1 MTTWKGVVT
10 IMFDLIGTIK
20 KKTGLGELLGEGMT
34 VPKSVQDVIKI
45 DAVYPDGIFMTG
57 KDRYSKTYK
66 FTDINYAVSS
76 KEDKEADFLRYS
88 EILNSLENGV
98 SSQITIINRKLKNN
112 ELKQMAL
119 IENANDGKDKYRKEI
134 NDMLTMIANG
144 ANAIVQDKYV
154 TLTVQKKSAQEAQSH
169 FNRVGADLI
178 AHFSRLGSKCTELDL
193 TERLRIIHDFCR
205 PKEAADYH
213 FDLRDTMQ
221 KGQSFKDYISPDGFE
236 FKSDYFKVG
245 DRFGRVLFIRDY
257 PSYIKDSVVWELTDT
272 NRNMIFNFD
281 IIPVSTQ
288 EAQKFGEK
296 QALGIETNIANYQR
310 KQNANNNYTSV
321 IPYDLEQ
328 QRKEVREFLDDL
340 TTRDQKMF
348 KVVITLMHT
357 ADTLEQLNSDTEAIQ
372 ATGRKHMCQIGV
384 LKYQQLDG
392 FNATLPIGI
401 NKIEARRTLTTESLA
416 VFMPFKVQ
424 EIQHDGGVFQGVNVI
439 SKNMIIVNRKFL
451 LNGNC
456 FILGVSGSGKSFTA
470 KEEMVNLLLSTNADV
485 MIIDPEREYS
495 ALVEAMG
502 GQVVELSAKS
512 KNHINCLDINK
523 EYADGASPLALKA
536 EFVLSLFE
544 QVMGKD
550 GIGAIEKS
558 IIDRCLA
565 AVYKNYIKRNYTGK
579 VPTLVELCNELRKQ
593 PEPEATELATA
604 MELFASGSHSTFA
617 QKTNVNI
624 ENRLICYDIL
634 ELGSQLMPIGML
646 VVLDSILNRIT
657 RNRAEGKETYIFI
670 DEIYLLF
677 QHEYSANFLFTLWKR
692 VRKYGA
698 YCTGITQNVDDLLQ
712 SHTARTML
720 ANSEFIIMLNQGSTD
735 REDLANLLQI
745 SETQMTHIT
754 NVEVGHGLVKVGSA
768 LVPFERKFP
777 KNTELYRLMSTKMI
791 E

>member
-1 MTTWKGVVT
+1 
-10 IMFDLIGTIK
+10 MFDLIGTIK
-20 KKTGLGELLGEGMT
+20 KKSGLDEIFGDGMN
-34 VPKSVQDVIKI
+34 VPKSVQDVIRI
-45 DAVYPDGIFMTG
+45 DAVYSDGIFMTG
-57 KDRYSKTYK
+57 KDRYSKTFK

-76 KEDKEADFLRYS
+76 KEDKESHFLKFS
-88 EILNSLENGV
+88 EILNSLENGI
-98 SSQITIINRKLKNN
+98 SSQITIINRKLKYN
-112 ELKQMAL
+112 ELKEIAL
-119 IENANDGKDKYRKEI
+119 LEKANDNKDKYRKEI
-134 NDMLTMIANG
+134 NDMLTMLANG

-154 TLTVQKKSAQEAQSH
+154 TLTIQKKSISEARSH

-205 PKEAADYH
+205 PEEAADYH
-213 FDLRDTMQ
+213 FDLRDTMR

-236 FKSDYFKVG
+236 FKSDYFKIG
-245 DRFGRVLFIRDY
+245 NRFGRVLFIRDY
-257 PSYIKDSVVWELTDT
+257 PSFVKDRVVWDLTDT
-272 NRNMIFNFD
+272 SRNMIFNYD
-281 IIPVSTQ
+281 IVPVSTE

-296 QALGIETNIANYQR
+296 QALGVETNIANYQR
-310 KQNANNNYTSV
+310 KQNSNNNYTSV
-321 IPYDLEQ
+321 IPYDMEQ

-348 KVVITLMHT
+348 KVIITVMHT

-372 ATGRKHMCQIGV
+372 AMGRNHMCQIGI
-384 LKYQQLDG
+384 LKYQQLEG

-470 KEEMVNLLLSTNADV
+470 KEEMVNLLLSTDADV

-495 ALVEAMG
+495 ALVEAMD
-502 GQVVELSAKS
+502 GQVIELSAKS

-523 EYADGASPLALKA
+523 EYADGASPIAFKA

-544 QVMGKD
+544 QVIGK
-550 GIGAIEKS
+550 GGVNAIQKS
-558 IIDRCLA
+558 IVDRCLA
-565 AVYKNYIKRNYTGK
+565 NVYKNYIKRGYTGK
-579 VPTLVELCNELRKQ
+579 VPTLVDLCNDLKQQ
-593 PEPEATELATA
+593 PEAEALELATA

-617 QKTNVNI
+617 QKTNVNV

-657 RNRAEGKETYIFI
+657 KNRAEGRETYIFI

-720 ANSEFIIMLNQGSTD
+720 ANSEFIIMLNQGGTD

-777 KNTELYRLMSTKMI
+777 KDTELYKLMSTKVG
-791 E
+791 EQ

>member
-1 MTTWKGVVT
+1 
-10 IMFDLIGTIK
+10 MFDLIGTIK
-20 KKTGLGELLGEGMT
+20 KKSGLDEIFGDGMNI
-34 VPKSVQDVIKI
+34 PKSVQDVIKI
-45 DAVYPDGIFMTG
+45 DAVYSDGIFMTG
-57 KDRYSKTYK
+57 KDRYSKTFK

-76 KEDKEADFLRYS
+76 KEDKESHFLKYS
-88 EILNSLENGV
+88 EILNSFENGI
-98 SSQITIINRKLKNN
+98 SSQITIINRKLKHN
-112 ELKQMAL
+112 ELKEIAL
-119 IENANDGKDKYRKEI
+119 LEKANDNKDKYRKEI
-134 NDMLTMIANG
+134 NDMLTMLANG

-154 TLTVQKKSAQEAQSH
+154 TLTIQKKSINEARSH

-213 FDLRDTMQ
+213 FDLRDTMR

-236 FKSDYFKVG
+236 FKSDYFKIG
-245 DRFGRVLFIRDY
+245 NRFSRVLFIRDY
-257 PSYIKDSVVWELTDT
+257 PSFVKDRVVWDLTDT
-272 NRNMIFNFD
+272 SKNMIFNYD
-281 IIPVSTQ
+281 IIPVSTE

-296 QALGIETNIANYQR
+296 QALGVETNIANYQR
-310 KQNANNNYTSV
+310 KQNSNNNYTSV
-321 IPYDLEQ
+321 IPYDMEQ

-348 KVVITLMHT
+348 KVIITVMHT
-357 ADTLEQLNSDTEAIQ
+357 ADTLKQLNSDTEAIQ
-372 ATGRKHMCQIGV
+372 AIGRNHMCQIGI
-384 LKYQQLDG
+384 LKYQQLEG

-439 SKNMIIVNRKFL
+439 SKNMIIVNRRYL

-470 KEEMVNLLLSTNADV
+470 KEEMVNLLLSTDADV

-495 ALVEAMG
+495 ALVEAMD
-502 GQVVELSAKS
+502 GQVIELSAKS

-523 EYADGASPLALKA
+523 EYADGASPIAFKA

-544 QVMGKD
+544 QVIGK
-550 GIGAIEKS
+550 GGVNAIQKS
-558 IIDRCLA
+558 IVDRCLA
-565 AVYKNYIKRNYTGK
+565 NVYKNYIKRGYTGK
-579 VPTLVELCNELRKQ
+579 VPTLVDLCNDLKQQ
-593 PEPEATELATA
+593 PEAEALELATA

-617 QKTNVNI
+617 QKTNVNV

-657 RNRAEGKETYIFI
+657 KNRAEGRETYIFI

-720 ANSEFIIMLNQGSTD
+720 ANSEFIIMLNQGGTD

-777 KNTELYRLMSTKMI
+777 KDTELYKLMSTKVG
-791 E
+791 EQ

>member
-1 MTTWKGVVT
+1 
-10 IMFDLIGTIK
+10 MFDLIGTIK
-20 KKTGLGELLGEGMT
+20 KKSGLDEIFGDGMNI
-34 VPKSVQDVIKI
+34 PKSVQDVIKI
-45 DAVYPDGIFMTG
+45 DAVYSDGIFMTG
-57 KDRYSKTYK
+57 KDRYSKTFK

-76 KEDKEADFLRYS
+76 KEDKESHFLKYS
-88 EILNSLENGV
+88 EILNSFENGI
-98 SSQITIINRKLKNN
+98 SSQITIINRKLKHN
-112 ELKQMAL
+112 ELKEIAL
-119 IENANDGKDKYRKEI
+119 LEKANDNKDKYRKEI
-134 NDMLTMIANG
+134 NDMLTMLANG

-154 TLTVQKKSAQEAQSH
+154 TLTIQKKSINEARSH

-213 FDLRDTMQ
+213 FDLRDTMR

-236 FKSDYFKVG
+236 FKSDYFKIG
-245 DRFGRVLFIRDY
+245 NRFSRVLFIRDY
-257 PSYIKDSVVWELTDT
+257 PSFVKDRVVWDLTDT
-272 NRNMIFNFD
+272 SKNMIFNYD
-281 IIPVSTQ
+281 IIPVSTE

-296 QALGIETNIANYQR
+296 QALGVETNIANYQR
-310 KQNANNNYTSV
+310 KQNSNNNYTSV
-321 IPYDLEQ
+321 IPYDMEQ

-348 KVVITLMHT
+348 KVIITVMHT
-357 ADTLEQLNSDTEAIQ
+357 ADTLKQLNSDTEAIQ
-372 ATGRKHMCQIGV
+372 AIGRNHMCQIGI
-384 LKYQQLDG
+384 LKYQQLEG

-470 KEEMVNLLLSTNADV
+470 KEEMVNLLLSTDADV

-495 ALVEAMG
+495 ALVEAMD
-502 GQVVELSAKS
+502 GQVIELSAKS

-523 EYADGASPLALKA
+523 EYADGASPIAFKA

-544 QVMGKD
+544 QVIGK
-550 GIGAIEKS
+550 GGVNAIQKS
-558 IIDRCLA
+558 IVDRCLA
-565 AVYKNYIKRNYTGK
+565 NVYKNYIKRGYTGK
-579 VPTLVELCNELRKQ
+579 VPTLVDLCNDLKQQ
-593 PEPEATELATA
+593 PEAEALELATA

-617 QKTNVNI
+617 QKTNVNV

-657 RNRAEGKETYIFI
+657 KNRAEGRETYIFI

-720 ANSEFIIMLNQGSTD
+720 ANSEFIIMLNQGGTD

-777 KNTELYRLMSTKMI
+777 KDTELYKLMSTKVG
-791 E
+791 EQ

>member
-1 MTTWKGVVT
+1 
-10 IMFDLIGTIK
+10 MFDLIGTIK
-20 KKTGLGELLGEGMT
+20 KKSGLDEIFGDGMN
-34 VPKSVQDVIKI
+34 VPKSVQDVIRI
-45 DAVYPDGIFMTG
+45 DAVYSDGIFMTG
-57 KDRYSKTYK
+57 KDRYSKTFK

-76 KEDKEADFLRYS
+76 KEDKESHFLKFS
-88 EILNSLENGV
+88 EILNSLENGI
-98 SSQITIINRKLKNN
+98 SSQITIINRKLKHN
-112 ELKQMAL
+112 ELKEIAL
-119 IENANDGKDKYRKEI
+119 LEKANDNKDKYRKEI
-134 NDMLTMIANG
+134 NDMLTMLANG

-154 TLTVQKKSAQEAQSH
+154 TLTIQKKSISEARSH

-205 PKEAADYH
+205 PEEAADYH
-213 FDLRDTMQ
+213 FDLRDTMR

-236 FKSDYFKVG
+236 FKSDYFKIG
-245 DRFGRVLFIRDY
+245 NRFGRVLFIRDY
-257 PSYIKDSVVWELTDT
+257 PSFVKDRVVWDLTDT
-272 NRNMIFNFD
+272 SKNMIFNYD
-281 IIPVSTQ
+281 IVPVSTE

-296 QALGIETNIANYQR
+296 QALGVETNIANYQR
-310 KQNANNNYTSV
+310 KQNSNNNYTSV
-321 IPYDLEQ
+321 IPYDMEQ

-348 KVVITLMHT
+348 KVIITVMHT

-372 ATGRKHMCQIGV
+372 AMGRNHMCQIGI
-384 LKYQQLDG
+384 LKYQQLEG

-470 KEEMVNLLLSTNADV
+470 KEEMVNLLLSTDADV

-495 ALVEAMG
+495 ALVEAMD
-502 GQVVELSAKS
+502 GQVIELSAKS

-523 EYADGASPLALKA
+523 EYADGASPIAFKA

-544 QVMGKD
+544 QVIGK
-550 GIGAIEKS
+550 GGVNAIQKA
-558 IIDRCLA
+558 IVDRCLA
-565 AVYKNYIKRNYTGK
+565 NVYKNYIKRGYTGK
-579 VPTLVELCNELRKQ
+579 VPTLVDLCNDLKQQ
-593 PEPEATELATA
+593 PEAEALELATA

-617 QKTNVNI
+617 QKTNVNV

-657 RNRAEGKETYIFI
+657 KNRAEGRETYIFI

-720 ANSEFIIMLNQGSTD
+720 ANSEFIIMLNQGGTD

-777 KNTELYRLMSTKMI
+777 KDTELYKLMSTKVG
-791 E
+791 EQ

>member
-1 MTTWKGVVT
+1 MKL
-10 IMFDLIGTIK
+10 FDLIGTIK
-20 KKTGLGELLGEGMT
+20 KKSGLDEIFGDGMN
-34 VPKSVQDVIKI
+34 VPKSVQDVIRI
-45 DAVYPDGIFMTG
+45 DAVYSDGIFMTG
-57 KDRYSKTYK
+57 KDRYSKTFK

-76 KEDKEADFLRYS
+76 KEDKESHFLKFS
-88 EILNSLENGV
+88 EILNSLENGI
-98 SSQITIINRKLKNN
+98 SSQITIINRKLKHN
-112 ELKQMAL
+112 ELKEIAL
-119 IENANDGKDKYRKEI
+119 LEKANDNKDKYRKEI
-134 NDMLTMIANG
+134 NDMLTMLANG

-154 TLTVQKKSAQEAQSH
+154 TLTIQKKSINEARSH

-205 PKEAADYH
+205 PEEAADYH
-213 FDLRDTMQ
+213 FDLRDTMR

-236 FKSDYFKVG
+236 FKSDYFKIG
-245 DRFGRVLFIRDY
+245 NRFSRVLFIRDY
-257 PSYIKDSVVWELTDT
+257 PSFVKDRVVWDLTDT
-272 NRNMIFNFD
+272 SRNMIFNYD
-281 IIPVSTQ
+281 IVPVSTE

-296 QALGIETNIANYQR
+296 QALGVETNIANYQR
-310 KQNANNNYTSV
+310 KQNSNNNYTSV
-321 IPYDLEQ
+321 IPYDMEQ

-340 TTRDQKMF
+340 TTRDQKIF
-348 KVVITLMHT
+348 KVIITVMHT

-372 ATGRKHMCQIGV
+372 AMGRNHMCQIGV
-384 LKYQQLDG
+384 LKYQQLEG

-470 KEEMVNLLLSTNADV
+470 KEEMVNLLLSTDADV

-495 ALVEAMG
+495 ALVEAMD
-502 GQVVELSAKS
+502 GQVIELSAKS

-523 EYADGASPLALKA
+523 EYADGASPIAFKA

-544 QVMGKD
+544 QVIGK
-550 GIGAIEKS
+550 GGVNAIQKS
-558 IIDRCLA
+558 IVDRCLA
-565 AVYKNYIKRNYTGK
+565 NVYKNYIKRGYTGK
-579 VPTLVELCNELRKQ
+579 VPTLVDLCNDLKQQ
-593 PEPEATELATA
+593 PEAEALELATA

-617 QKTNVNI
+617 QKTNVNV

-657 RNRAEGKETYIFI
+657 KNRAEGRETYIFI

-720 ANSEFIIMLNQGSTD
+720 ANSEFIIMLNQGGTD

-777 KNTELYRLMSTKMI
+777 KDTELYKLMSTKVG
-791 E
+791 EQ

>member
-1 MTTWKGVVT
+1 
-10 IMFDLIGTIK
+10 MFDLIGSIK
-20 KKTGLGELLGEGMT
+20 KKTGLDDLLGDGMS

-45 DAVYPDGIFMTG
+45 DAVYSDGIFLTG
-57 KDRYSKTYK
+57 KDRYSKTFK

-76 KEDKEADFLRYS
+76 KEDKEANFLRYS
-88 EILNSLENGV
+88 EILNSLENGI
-98 SSQITIINRKLKNN
+98 SSQITIINRKLKKA
-112 ELKQMAL
+112 ELKEIAL
-119 IENANDGKDKYRKEI
+119 LEKANDDKDKYRKEI

-154 TLTVQKKSAQEAQSH
+154 TLTIQKKTVEEASSH

-178 AHFSRLGSKCTELDL
+178 AHFSRLGSKCTDLDL

-205 PKEAADYH
+205 PKETADYH

-236 FKSDYFKVG
+236 FKSDHFKIG

-281 IIPVSTQ
+281 IIPVSTE
-288 EAQKFGEK
+288 EAQKFGER
-296 QALGIETNIANYQR
+296 QALGIETNITNYQR
-310 KQNANNNYTSV
+310 KQNANNNHTSV
-321 IPYDLEQ
+321 IPYDMEQ
-328 QRKEVREFLDDL
+328 QRKEIREFLDDL

-348 KVVITLMHT
+348 KVVITVMHT
-357 ADTLEQLNSDTEAIQ
+357 ADTLEELNRDTEAIQ
-372 ATGRKHMCQIGV
+372 ATGEKHMCQLGV

-424 EIQHDGGVFQGVNVI
+424 EIQHDSGVFQGVNVI

-470 KEEMVNLLLSTNADV
+470 KEEIVNLILSTDADV

-502 GQVVELSAKS
+502 GQVIELSAKS

-523 EYADGASPLALKA
+523 EYADGASPIAFKA

-550 GIGAIEKS
+550 GIDAIQKS
-558 IIDRCLA
+558 IVDRCLTN
-565 AVYKNYIKRNYTGK
+565 VYKNYIKRGYTGK
-579 VPTLVELCNELRKQ
+579 VPTLVDLCNDLRKQ
-593 PEPEATELATA
+593 SEPEANELATA

-735 REDLANLLQI
+735 REELANLLQI

-754 NVEVGHGLVKVGSA
+754 NVEVGHGLVKVGSSF
-768 LVPFERKFP
+768 VPFERKFP
-777 KNTELYRLMSTKMI
+777 KNTELYKLMSTKMG

>member
-1 MTTWKGVVT
+1 
-10 IMFDLIGTIK
+10 MFDLIGTIK
-20 KKTGLGELLGEGMT
+20 KKSGLDEIFGDGMN
-34 VPKSVQDVIKI
+34 VPKSVQDVIRI
-45 DAVYPDGIFMTG
+45 DAVYSDGIFMTG
-57 KDRYSKTYK
+57 KDRYSKTFK

-76 KEDKEADFLRYS
+76 KEDKESHFLKFS
-88 EILNSLENGV
+88 EILNSLENGI
-98 SSQITIINRKLKNN
+98 SSQITIINRKLKHN
-112 ELKQMAL
+112 ELKEIAL
-119 IENANDGKDKYRKEI
+119 LEKANDNKDKYRKEI
-134 NDMLTMIANG
+134 NDMLTMLANG

-154 TLTVQKKSAQEAQSH
+154 TLTIQKKSISEARSH

-205 PKEAADYH
+205 PEEAADYH
-213 FDLRDTMQ
+213 FDLRDTMR

-236 FKSDYFKVG
+236 FKSDYFKIG
-245 DRFGRVLFIRDY
+245 NRFGRVLFIRDY
-257 PSYIKDSVVWELTDT
+257 PSFVKDRVVWDLTDT
-272 NRNMIFNFD
+272 SKNMIFNYD
-281 IIPVSTQ
+281 IVPVSIE

-296 QALGIETNIANYQR
+296 QALGVETNIANYQR
-310 KQNANNNYTSV
+310 KQNSNNNYTSV
-321 IPYDLEQ
+321 IPYDMEQ

-348 KVVITLMHT
+348 KVIITVMHT

-372 ATGRKHMCQIGV
+372 AMGRNHMCQIGI
-384 LKYQQLDG
+384 LKYQQLEG

-470 KEEMVNLLLSTNADV
+470 KEEMVNLLLSTDADV

-495 ALVEAMG
+495 ALVEAMD
-502 GQVVELSAKS
+502 GQVIELSAKS

-523 EYADGASPLALKA
+523 EYADGASPIAFKA

-544 QVMGKD
+544 QVIGK
-550 GIGAIEKS
+550 GGVNAIQKS
-558 IIDRCLA
+558 IVDRCLA
-565 AVYKNYIKRNYTGK
+565 NVYKNYIKRGYTGK
-579 VPTLVELCNELRKQ
+579 VPTLVDLCNDLKQQ
-593 PEPEATELATA
+593 PEAEALELATA

-617 QKTNVNI
+617 QKTNVNV

-657 RNRAEGKETYIFI
+657 KNRAEGRETYIFI

-720 ANSEFIIMLNQGSTD
+720 ANSEFIIMLNQGGTD

-777 KNTELYRLMSTKMI
+777 KDTELYKLMSTKVG
-791 E
+791 EQ

>member
-1 MTTWKGVVT
+1 
-10 IMFDLIGTIK
+10 MFDLIGTIK
-20 KKTGLGELLGEGMT
+20 KKSGLDEIFGDGMN
-34 VPKSVQDVIKI
+34 VPKSVQDVIRI
-45 DAVYPDGIFMTG
+45 DAVYSDGIFMTG
-57 KDRYSKTYK
+57 KDRYSKTFK

-76 KEDKEADFLRYS
+76 KEDKESHFLKYS
-88 EILNSLENGV
+88 EILNSLENGI
-98 SSQITIINRKLKNN
+98 SSQITIINRKLKHN
-112 ELKQMAL
+112 ELKEIAL
-119 IENANDGKDKYRKEI
+119 LEKANDNKDKYRKEI
-134 NDMLTMIANG
+134 NDMLTMLANG

-154 TLTVQKKSAQEAQSH
+154 TLTIQKKSINEARSH

-205 PKEAADYH
+205 PEEAADYH
-213 FDLRDTMQ
+213 FDLRDTMR
-221 KGQSFKDYISPDGFE
+221 KGQNFKDYISPDGFV
-236 FKSDYFKVG
+236 FKSDYFKIG
-245 DRFGRVLFIRDY
+245 NRFVRVLFIRDY
-257 PSYIKDSVVWELTDT
+257 PSFVKDRVVWDLTDT
-272 NRNMIFNFD
+272 SRNMIFNYD
-281 IIPVSTQ
+281 VVPVSTE

-296 QALGIETNIANYQR
+296 QALGVETNITNYQR
-310 KQNANNNYTSV
+310 KQNSNNNYTSV
-321 IPYDLEQ
+321 IPYDMEQ

-348 KVVITLMHT
+348 KVIITVMHT

-372 ATGRKHMCQIGV
+372 AMGRNHMCQIGV
-384 LKYQQLDG
+384 LKYQQLEG

-424 EIQHDGGVFQGVNVI
+424 EIQHDGGIFQGVNVI

-470 KEEMVNLLLSTNADV
+470 KEEMVNLLLSTDADV

-495 ALVEAMG
+495 ALVEAMD
-502 GQVVELSAKS
+502 GQVIELSAKS

-523 EYADGASPLALKA
+523 EYADGASPIAFKA

-544 QVMGKD
+544 QVIGK
-550 GIGAIEKS
+550 GGVNAIQKS
-558 IIDRCLA
+558 IVDRCLA
-565 AVYKNYIKRNYTGK
+565 NVYKNYIKRGYTGK
-579 VPTLVELCNELRKQ
+579 VPTLVDLCNDLKQQ
-593 PEPEATELATA
+593 PEAEALELATA

-617 QKTNVNI
+617 QKTNVNV

-657 RNRAEGKETYIFI
+657 KNRAEGRETYIFI

-720 ANSEFIIMLNQGSTD
+720 ANSEFIIMLNQGGTD

-777 KNTELYRLMSTKMI
+777 KDTELYKLMSTKVG
-791 E
+791 EQ

>member
-1 MTTWKGVVT
+1 MNL
-10 IMFDLIGTIK
+10 FNLIGMIK
-20 KKTGLGELLGEGMT
+20 KKSGLDEIFGDGMS
-34 VPKSVQDVIKI
+34 VPRSVQDVIKI
-45 DAVYPDGIFMTG
+45 DAVYSDGIFMTG
-57 KDRYSKTYK
+57 KDRYSKTFK

-76 KEDKEADFLRYS
+76 KEDKESHFLKYS
-88 EILNSLENGV
+88 EILNSLENGI
-98 SSQITIINRKLKNN
+98 SSQITIINRKLKHN
-112 ELKQMAL
+112 ELKEIAL
-119 IENANDGKDKYRKEI
+119 LEKANDNKDKYRKEI
-134 NDMLTMIANG
+134 NDMLTMLANG

-154 TLTVQKKSAQEAQSH
+154 TLTIQKKSINEARSH

-205 PKEAADYH
+205 PEEAADYH
-213 FDLRDTMQ
+213 LDLRDTMR

-236 FKSDYFKVG
+236 FKSDYFKIG
-245 DRFGRVLFIRDY
+245 NRFGRVLFIRDY
-257 PSYIKDSVVWELTDT
+257 PSFVKDRVVWDLTDT
-272 NRNMIFNFD
+272 SKNMIFNYD
-281 IIPVSTQ
+281 IVPVSIE

-296 QALGIETNIANYQR
+296 QALGVETNIANYQR
-310 KQNANNNYTSV
+310 KQNSNNNYTSV
-321 IPYDLEQ
+321 IPYDMEQ

-348 KVVITLMHT
+348 KVIITVMHT

-372 ATGRKHMCQIGV
+372 AMGRNHMCQIGI
-384 LKYQQLDG
+384 LKYQQLEG

-470 KEEMVNLLLSTNADV
+470 KEEMVNLLLSTDADV

-495 ALVEAMG
+495 ALVEAMD
-502 GQVVELSAKS
+502 GQVIELSAKS

-523 EYADGASPLALKA
+523 EYADGASPIAFKA

-544 QVMGKD
+544 QVIGK
-550 GIGAIEKS
+550 GGVNAIQKS
-558 IIDRCLA
+558 IVDRCLA
-565 AVYKNYIKRNYTGK
+565 NVYKNYIKRGYTGK
-579 VPTLVELCNELRKQ
+579 VPTLVDLCNDLKQQ
-593 PEPEATELATA
+593 PEAEALELATA

-617 QKTNVNI
+617 QKTNVNV

-657 RNRAEGKETYIFI
+657 KNRAEGRETYIFI

-720 ANSEFIIMLNQGSTD
+720 ANSEFIIMLNQGGTD

-745 SETQMTHIT
+745 SETQMTHIS

-777 KNTELYRLMSTKMI
+777 KDTELYKLMSTKVG
-791 E
+791 EQ

>member
-1 MTTWKGVVT
+1 
-10 IMFDLIGTIK
+10 MFDLVGTIK
-20 KKTGLGELLGEGMT
+20 KKSGLSDLFGDVMS

-45 DAVYPDGIFMTG
+45 DAVYSDGIFMTG
-57 KDRYSKTYK
+57 KERFSKTFK

-76 KEDKEADFLRYS
+76 KEDKEANFLLYS

-98 SSQITIINRKLKNN
+98 STQITIVNRKLKKT
-112 ELKQMAL
+112 ELRELAL
-119 IENANDGKDKYRKEI
+119 LSDANDGKDKYRKEI
-134 NDMLTMIANG
+134 NEMLTMLANG
-144 ANAIVQDKYV
+144 ANAIVQDKYI
-154 TLTVQKKSAQEAQSH
+154 TLTIQKKTVEEARAH
-169 FNRVGADLI
+169 FNCVGADI
-178 AHFSRLGSKCTELDL
+178 TAHFARLGSKCTEIDL
-193 TERLRIIHDFCR
+193 TERLRIIHDLCR

-213 FDLRDTMQ
+213 FDLRDAMR

-236 FKSDYFKVG
+236 FKADHFKVG
-245 DRFGRVLFIRDY
+245 DKFARVLFIRDY
-257 PSYIKDSVVWELTDT
+257 PSYIKDKVIWEITDT

-281 IIPVSTQ
+281 IVPVSTD
-288 EAQKFGEK
+288 EAQKYVEK
-296 QALGIETNIANYQR
+296 QALGVETNIANYQR
-310 KQNANNNYTSV
+310 KQNSNNNYTSV
-321 IPYDLEQ
+321 IPYDMEV
-328 QRKEVREFLDDL
+328 QRKEIREFLDDI
-340 TTRDQKMF
+340 TARDQKMF
-348 KVVITLMHT
+348 KVIMTIMHT
-357 ADTLEQLNSDTEAIQ
+357 ADSLNELNADTEAIQ
-372 ATGRKHMCQIGV
+372 AMGRNHMCQIGV

-439 SKNMIIVNRKFL
+439 SKNMIIVNRSFL

-470 KEEMVNLLLSTNADV
+470 KEEMVSLLLSTNADV
-485 MIIDPEREYS
+485 IIIDPEREYK
-495 ALVEAMG
+495 ALVEAMD
-502 GQVVELSAKS
+502 GQVVRLSATS
-512 KNHINCLDINK
+512 RSHINCLDINK
-523 EYADGASPLALKA
+523 EYADGANPLAMKS

-544 QVMGKD
+544 QVCGKSEVT
-550 GIGAIEKS
+550 AMQKS

-565 AVYKNYIKRNYTGK
+565 NVYKTYIGK
-579 VPTLVELCNELRKQ
+579 KYKGKPPTLVELCKDLREQ
-593 PEPEATELATA
+593 PEPEATEIAVA
-604 MELFASGSHSTFA
+604 MELFASGSQNTFA
-617 QKTNVNI
+617 QQTNVNVKS
-624 ENRLICYDIL
+624 RLICYDIL
-634 ELGSQLMPIGML
+634 DLGSQLMPIGML
-646 VVLDSILNRIT
+646 VVLDNILNRIT
-657 RNRAEGKETYIFI
+657 QNRAEGKETYIFI

-720 ANSEFIIMLNQGSTD
+720 ANSEFIIMLNQGGTD

-777 KNTELYRLMSTKMI
+777 HDTELYKLMSTKMK

>member
-1 MTTWKGVVT
+1 
-10 IMFDLIGTIK
+10 MFDLIGTIK
-20 KKTGLGELLGEGMT
+20 KKTGLDDLLGDGMS

-45 DAVYPDGIFMTG
+45 DAVYSDGIFLTG
-57 KDRYSKTYK
+57 KDRYSKTFK

-76 KEDKEADFLRYS
+76 KEDKEANFLRYS
-88 EILNSLENGV
+88 EILNSLENGI
-98 SSQITIINRKLKNN
+98 SSQITIINRKLKNS
-112 ELKQMAL
+112 ELKEIAL
-119 IENANDGKDKYRKEI
+119 LEKANDDKDKYRKEI

-154 TLTVQKKSAQEAQSH
+154 TITIQKKTVEEARSH

-178 AHFSRLGSKCTELDL
+178 SHFARLGSKCFELDL

-205 PKEAADYH
+205 PKESADYH

-221 KGQSFKDYISPDGFE
+221 KGQSFKDYITPDGFE
-236 FKSDYFKVG
+236 FKSDYFKIG
-245 DRFGRVLFIRDY
+245 DRYGRVLFIRDY

-272 NRNMIFNFD
+272 NRNMVFNFD
-281 IIPVSTQ
+281 IIPVSTE

-348 KVVITLMHT
+348 KVVITVMLT
-357 ADTLEQLNSDTEAIQ
+357 ADTLEELNNDTEAIQ
-372 ATGRKHMCQIGV
+372 ATGRKHMCQLGV

-470 KEEMVNLLLSTNADV
+470 KEEIVNVLLSTNADI
-485 MIIDPEREYS
+485 MIIDPEREYT

-502 GQVVELSAKS
+502 GQVIELSAKS

-523 EYADGASPLALKA
+523 EYADGASPIAFKV

-544 QVMGKD
+544 QIMGRN
-550 GIGAIEKS
+550 GIDAIQKS
-558 IIDRCLA
+558 IVDRCLTN
-565 AVYKNYIKRNYTGK
+565 VYKNYIKRGYTGK
-579 VPTLVELCNELRKQ
+579 VPTLVDLCNDLRKQ
-593 PEPEATELATA
+593 PEPEATDLATA

-657 RNRAEGKETYIFI
+657 KNRAEGRETYIFI

-677 QHEYSANFLFTLWKR
+677 QHEYSANFLFGLWKR
-692 VRKYGA
+692 MRKRFA

-735 REDLANLLQI
+735 REELANLLQI

-754 NVEVGHGLVKVGSA
+754 NVEVGHGLVKVGSSF
-768 LVPFERKFP
+768 VPFERKFP
-777 KNTELYRLMSTKMI
+777 KNTELYKLMSTKMG

>member
-1 MTTWKGVVT
+1 
-10 IMFDLIGTIK
+10 MFDLVGTIK
-20 KKTGLGELLGEGMT
+20 KKSGLSDLFDDGMS

-45 DAVYPDGIFMTG
+45 DAVYSDGIFMTG
-57 KDRYSKTYK
+57 KERFSKTFK

-76 KEDKEADFLRYS
+76 KEDKEANFLLYS

-98 SSQITIINRKLKNN
+98 STQITIVNRKLKKT
-112 ELKQMAL
+112 ELRELAL
-119 IENANDGKDKYRKEI
+119 LSDANDGKDKYRKEI
-134 NDMLTMIANG
+134 NEMLTMLANG
-144 ANAIVQDKYV
+144 ANAIVQDKYI
-154 TLTVQKKSAQEAQSH
+154 TLTIQKKTVEEARAH
-169 FNRVGADLI
+169 FNRVGADI
-178 AHFSRLGSKCTELDL
+178 TAHFARLGSKCTEIDL

-213 FDLRDTMQ
+213 FDLRDAMR

-236 FKSDYFKVG
+236 FKADHFKVG
-245 DRFGRVLFIRDY
+245 DKFARVLFIRDY
-257 PSYIKDSVVWELTDT
+257 PSYIKDKVIWELTDT
-272 NRNMIFNFD
+272 NRNMVFNFD
-281 IIPVSTQ
+281 IVPVSTD
-288 EAQKFGEK
+288 EAQKYVEK
-296 QALGIETNIANYQR
+296 QALGVETNIANYQR
-310 KQNANNNYTSV
+310 KQNSNNNYSAV
-321 IPYDLEQ
+321 VPYDMEQ
-328 QRKEVREFLDDL
+328 QRKEIREFLDDI
-340 TTRDQKMF
+340 TARDQKMF
-348 KVVITLMHT
+348 KVIMTIMHT
-357 ADTLEQLNSDTEAIQ
+357 ADTLEELNADTEAIQ
-372 ATGRKHMCQIGV
+372 AMGRNHMCQIGV

-424 EIQHDGGVFQGVNVI
+424 EIQHDGGIFQGVNVI
-439 SKNMIIVNRKFL
+439 SKNMIIVNRRFL

-470 KEEMVNLLLSTNADV
+470 KEEMVSLLLSTNADV
-485 MIIDPEREYS
+485 IIIDPEREYK
-495 ALVEAMG
+495 ALVEAMD
-502 GQVVELSAKS
+502 GQVVRLSATS
-512 KNHINCLDINK
+512 RSHINCLDINK
-523 EYADGASPLALKA
+523 EYADGANPLAMKS

-544 QVMGKD
+544 QVCGKSEVT
-550 GIGAIEKS
+550 AMQKS

-565 AVYKNYIKRNYTGK
+565 NVYKTYIGK
-579 VPTLVELCNELRKQ
+579 KYKGKPPTLVELCKDLREQ
-593 PEPEATELATA
+593 PEPEATEIAVA
-604 MELFASGSHSTFA
+604 MELFASGSQNTFA
-617 QKTNVNI
+617 QQTNVNI
-624 ENRLICYDIL
+624 KSRLICYDIL
-634 ELGSQLMPIGML
+634 DLGSQLMPIGML

-657 RNRAEGKETYIFI
+657 QNRAEGKETYIFI

-720 ANSEFIIMLNQGSTD
+720 ANSEFIIMLNQGGTD

-777 KNTELYRLMSTKMI
+777 KDTELYRLMSTKMK

>member
-1 MTTWKGVVT
+1 MKL
-10 IMFDLIGTIK
+10 FNLIGTIK
-20 KKTGLGELLGEGMT
+20 KKSGLDEIFGDGMN
-34 VPKSVQDVIKI
+34 VPKSVQDVIRI
-45 DAVYPDGIFMTG
+45 DAVYSDGIFMTG
-57 KDRYSKTYK
+57 KDRYSKTFK

-76 KEDKEADFLRYS
+76 KEDKESHFLKYS

-98 SSQITIINRKLKNN
+98 SCQITIINRKLKHN
-112 ELKQMAL
+112 ELKEIAL
-119 IENANDGKDKYRKEI
+119 LEKANDNKDKYRKEI
-134 NDMLTMIANG
+134 NDMLTMLANG

-154 TLTVQKKSAQEAQSH
+154 TLTIQKKSINEARSH

-205 PKEAADYH
+205 PEEAADYH
-213 FDLRDTMQ
+213 FDLRDTMR

-236 FKSDYFKVG
+236 FKSDYFKIG
-245 DRFGRVLFIRDY
+245 NRFSRVLFIRDY
-257 PSYIKDSVVWELTDT
+257 PSFVKDRVVWDLTDT
-272 NRNMIFNFD
+272 SRNMIFNYD
-281 IIPVSTQ
+281 IIPVSTE

-296 QALGIETNIANYQR
+296 QALGVETNIANYQR
-310 KQNANNNYTSV
+310 KQNSNNNYTSV
-321 IPYDLEQ
+321 IPYDMEQ

-348 KVVITLMHT
+348 KVIITVMHT
-357 ADTLEQLNSDTEAIQ
+357 ADTLKQLNSDTEAIQ
-372 ATGRKHMCQIGV
+372 AIGRNHMCQIGI
-384 LKYQQLDG
+384 LKYQQLEG

-439 SKNMIIVNRKFL
+439 SKNMIIVNRRYL

-470 KEEMVNLLLSTNADV
+470 KEEMVNLLLSTDADV

-495 ALVEAMG
+495 ALVEAMD
-502 GQVVELSAKS
+502 GQVIELSAKS

-523 EYADGASPLALKA
+523 EYADGASPIAFKA

-544 QVMGKD
+544 QVIGK
-550 GIGAIEKS
+550 GGVNAIQKS
-558 IIDRCLA
+558 IVDRCLA
-565 AVYKNYIKRNYTGK
+565 NVYKNYIKRGYTGK
-579 VPTLVELCNELRKQ
+579 VPTLVDLCNDLKQQ
-593 PEPEATELATA
+593 PEAEALELATA

-617 QKTNVNI
+617 QKTNVNV

-657 RNRAEGKETYIFI
+657 KNRAEGRETYIFI

-720 ANSEFIIMLNQGSTD
+720 ANSEFIIMLNQGGTD

-777 KNTELYRLMSTKMI
+777 KDTELYKLMSTKVG
-791 E
+791 ELK

>member
-1 MTTWKGVVT
+1 
-10 IMFDLIGTIK
+10 MFDLIGMIK
-20 KKTGLGELLGEGMT
+20 KKSGLDEIFGDGMS
-34 VPKSVQDVIKI
+34 VPRSVQDVIKI
-45 DAVYPDGIFMTG
+45 DAVYSDGIFMAG
-57 KDRYSKTYK
+57 KDRYSKTFK

-76 KEDKEADFLRYS
+76 KEDKESHFLKYS
-88 EILNSLENGV
+88 EILNSLENGI
-98 SSQITIINRKLKNN
+98 SSQITIINRKLKHN
-112 ELKQMAL
+112 ELKEIAL
-119 IENANDGKDKYRKEI
+119 LEKANDNKDKYRKEI
-134 NDMLTMIANG
+134 NDMLTMLANG

-154 TLTVQKKSAQEAQSH
+154 TLTIQKKSISEARIH

-213 FDLRDTMQ
+213 FDLRDTMR

-236 FKSDYFKVG
+236 FKSDYFKIG
-245 DRFGRVLFIRDY
+245 NRFGRVLFIRDY
-257 PSYIKDSVVWELTDT
+257 PSFVKDRVVWDLTDT
-272 NRNMIFNFD
+272 SKNMIFNYD
-281 IIPVSTQ
+281 IVPVSIE

-296 QALGIETNIANYQR
+296 QALGVETNIANYQR
-310 KQNANNNYTSV
+310 KQNSNNNYTSV
-321 IPYDLEQ
+321 IPYDMEQ

-348 KVVITLMHT
+348 KVIITVMHT

-372 ATGRKHMCQIGV
+372 AMGRNHMCQIGI
-384 LKYQQLDG
+384 LKYQQLEG

-424 EIQHDGGVFQGVNVI
+424 EIQHDGGIFQGVNVI

-470 KEEMVNLLLSTNADV
+470 KEEMVNLLLSTDADV

-495 ALVEAMG
+495 ALVEAMD
-502 GQVVELSAKS
+502 GQVIELSAKS

-523 EYADGASPLALKA
+523 EYADGASPIAFKA

-544 QVMGKD
+544 QVIGK
-550 GIGAIEKS
+550 GGVNAIQKS
-558 IIDRCLA
+558 IVDRCLA
-565 AVYKNYIKRNYTGK
+565 NVYKNYIKRGYTGK
-579 VPTLVELCNELRKQ
+579 VPTLVDLCNDLKQQ
-593 PEPEATELATA
+593 PEAEALELATA

-617 QKTNVNI
+617 QKTNVNV

-657 RNRAEGKETYIFI
+657 KNRAEGRETYIFI

-720 ANSEFIIMLNQGSTD
+720 ANSEFIIMLNQGGTD

-777 KNTELYRLMSTKMI
+777 KDTELYKLMSTKVG
-791 E
+791 ELK

>member
-1 MTTWKGVVT
+1 
-10 IMFDLIGTIK
+10 MFDLIGSIK
-20 KKTGLGELLGEGMT
+20 KKTGLDDLLGDGMS

-45 DAVYPDGIFMTG
+45 DAVYSDGIFLTG
-57 KDRYSKTYK
+57 KDRYSKTFK

-76 KEDKEADFLRYS
+76 KEDKEANFLRYS
-88 EILNSLENGV
+88 EILNSLENGI
-98 SSQITIINRKLKNN
+98 SSQITIINRKLKKA
-112 ELKQMAL
+112 ELKEIAL
-119 IENANDGKDKYRKEI
+119 LEKANDDKDKYRKEI

-154 TLTVQKKSAQEAQSH
+154 TLTIQKKTVEEASSH

-178 AHFSRLGSKCTELDL
+178 AHFSRLGSKCTDLDL

-205 PKEAADYH
+205 PKETADYH

-236 FKSDYFKVG
+236 FKSDHFKIG

-281 IIPVSTQ
+281 IIPVSTE
-288 EAQKFGEK
+288 EAQKFGER
-296 QALGIETNIANYQR
+296 QALGIETNITNYQR
-310 KQNANNNYTSV
+310 KQNANNNHTSV
-321 IPYDLEQ
+321 IPYDMEQ
-328 QRKEVREFLDDL
+328 QRKEIREFLDDL

-348 KVVITLMHT
+348 KVVITVMHT
-357 ADTLEQLNSDTEAIQ
+357 ADTLEELNRDTEAIQ
-372 ATGRKHMCQIGV
+372 ATGGKHMCQLGV

-424 EIQHDGGVFQGVNVI
+424 EIQHDSGVFQGVNVI

-470 KEEMVNLLLSTNADV
+470 KEEIVNLILSTDADV

-502 GQVVELSAKS
+502 GQVIELSAKS

-523 EYADGASPLALKA
+523 EYADGASPIAFKA

-550 GIGAIEKS
+550 GIDAIQKS
-558 IIDRCLA
+558 IVDRCLTN
-565 AVYKNYIKRNYTGK
+565 VYKNYIKRGYTGK
-579 VPTLVELCNELRKQ
+579 VPTLVDLCNDLRKQ
-593 PEPEATELATA
+593 SEPEANELATA

-735 REDLANLLQI
+735 REELANLLQI

-754 NVEVGHGLVKVGSA
+754 NVEVGHGLVKVGSSF
-768 LVPFERKFP
+768 VPFERKFP
-777 KNTELYRLMSTKMI
+777 KNTELYKLMSTKMG

>member
-1 MTTWKGVVT
+1 
-10 IMFDLIGTIK
+10 MFDLIGTIK
-20 KKTGLGELLGEGMT
+20 KKSGLDEIFGDGMN
-34 VPKSVQDVIKI
+34 VPKSVQDVIRI
-45 DAVYPDGIFMTG
+45 DAVYSDGIFMTG
-57 KDRYSKTYK
+57 KDRYSKTFK

-76 KEDKEADFLRYS
+76 KEDKESHFLKYS
-88 EILNSLENGV
+88 EILNSLENGI
-98 SSQITIINRKLKNN
+98 SSQITIINRKLKHN
-112 ELKQMAL
+112 ELKEIAL
-119 IENANDGKDKYRKEI
+119 LEKANDNKDKYRKEI
-134 NDMLTMIANG
+134 NDMLTMLANG

-154 TLTVQKKSAQEAQSH
+154 TLTIQKKSISEARSH

-205 PKEAADYH
+205 PEEAADYH
-213 FDLRDTMQ
+213 FDLRDTMR
-221 KGQSFKDYISPDGFE
+221 KGQNFKDYISPDGFE
-236 FKSDYFKVG
+236 FKSDYFKIG
-245 DRFGRVLFIRDY
+245 NRFGRVLFIRDY
-257 PSYIKDSVVWELTDT
+257 PSFVKDRVVWDLTDT
-272 NRNMIFNFD
+272 SRNMIFNYD
-281 IIPVSTQ
+281 IVPVSTE

-296 QALGIETNIANYQR
+296 QALGVETNIANYQR
-310 KQNANNNYTSV
+310 KQNSNNNYTSV
-321 IPYDLEQ
+321 IPYDMEQ

-348 KVVITLMHT
+348 KVIITVMHT

-372 ATGRKHMCQIGV
+372 AMGRNHMCQIGI
-384 LKYQQLDG
+384 LKYQQLEG

-439 SKNMIIVNRKFL
+439 SKNMIIVNRRYL

-470 KEEMVNLLLSTNADV
+470 KEEMVNLLLSTDADV

-495 ALVEAMG
+495 ALVEAMD
-502 GQVVELSAKS
+502 GQVIELSAKS

-523 EYADGASPLALKA
+523 EYADGASPIAFKA

-544 QVMGKD
+544 QVIGK
-550 GIGAIEKS
+550 GGVNAIQKS
-558 IIDRCLA
+558 IVDRCLA
-565 AVYKNYIKRNYTGK
+565 NVYKNYIKRGYTGK
-579 VPTLVELCNELRKQ
+579 VPTLVDLCNDLKQQ
-593 PEPEATELATA
+593 PEAEAIELATA

-617 QKTNVNI
+617 QKTNVNV

-657 RNRAEGKETYIFI
+657 KNRAEGRETYIFI

-720 ANSEFIIMLNQGSTD
+720 ANSEFIIMLNQGGTD

-777 KNTELYRLMSTKMI
+777 KDTELYKLMSTKVG
-791 E
+791 EQ

>member
-1 MTTWKGVVT
+1 
-10 IMFDLIGTIK
+10 MFNLIGTIK
-20 KKTGLGELLGEGMT
+20 KKSGLDEIFSDGMN
-34 VPKSVQDVIKI
+34 VPKSVQDVIRI
-45 DAVYPDGIFMTG
+45 DAVYSDGIFMTG
-57 KDRYSKTYK
+57 KDRYSKTFK

-76 KEDKEADFLRYS
+76 KEDKESHFLKFS
-88 EILNSLENGV
+88 EILNSLENGI
-98 SSQITIINRKLKNN
+98 SSQITIINRKLKHN
-112 ELKQMAL
+112 ELKEIAL
-119 IENANDGKDKYRKEI
+119 LEKANDNKDKYCKEI
-134 NDMLTMIANG
+134 NDMLTMLANG

-154 TLTVQKKSAQEAQSH
+154 TLTIQKKSINEARSH

-205 PKEAADYH
+205 PEEAADYH
-213 FDLRDTMQ
+213 FDLRDTMRR
-221 KGQSFKDYISPDGFE
+221 GQSFKDYISPDGFE
-236 FKSDYFKVG
+236 FKSDYFKIG
-245 DRFGRVLFIRDY
+245 NRFGRVFFIRDY
-257 PSYIKDSVVWELTDT
+257 PSFVKDRVVWDLTDT
-272 NRNMIFNFD
+272 SRNMIFNYD
-281 IIPVSTQ
+281 IIPVSTE

-296 QALGIETNIANYQR
+296 QALGVETNIANYQR
-310 KQNANNNYTSV
+310 KQNSNNNYTSV
-321 IPYDLEQ
+321 IPYDMEQ

-348 KVVITLMHT
+348 KVIITVMHT

-372 ATGRKHMCQIGV
+372 AMGRNHMCQIGI
-384 LKYQQLDG
+384 LKYQQLEG

-439 SKNMIIVNRKFL
+439 SKNMIIVNRRYL

-470 KEEMVNLLLSTNADV
+470 KEEMVNLLLSTDADV

-495 ALVEAMG
+495 ALVEAMD
-502 GQVVELSAKS
+502 GQVIELSAKS

-523 EYADGASPLALKA
+523 EYADGASPIAFKA

-544 QVMGKD
+544 QVIGK
-550 GIGAIEKS
+550 GGVNAIQKS
-558 IIDRCLA
+558 IVDRCLA
-565 AVYKNYIKRNYTGK
+565 NVYKNYIKRGYTGK
-579 VPTLVELCNELRKQ
+579 VPTLVDLCNDLKQQ
-593 PEPEATELATA
+593 PEAEALELATA

-617 QKTNVNI
+617 QKTNVNV

-657 RNRAEGKETYIFI
+657 KNRAEGRETYIFI

-720 ANSEFIIMLNQGSTD
+720 ANSEFIIMLNQGGTD

-777 KNTELYRLMSTKMI
+777 KDTELYKLMSTKVG
-791 E
+791 EQ

>member
-1 MTTWKGVVT
+1 
-10 IMFDLIGTIK
+10 MFDLIGMIK
-20 KKTGLGELLGEGMT
+20 KKSGLDEIFGEGKS
-34 VPKSVQDVIKI
+34 VPRSVQDVIRI
-45 DAVYPDGIFMTG
+45 DAVYSDGIFMTG
-57 KDRYSKTYK
+57 KDRYSKTFK

-76 KEDKEADFLRYS
+76 KEDKESHFLKYS
-88 EILNSLENGV
+88 EILNSLENGI
-98 SSQITIINRKLKNN
+98 SSQITIINRKLKQN
-112 ELKQMAL
+112 ELKEIAL
-119 IENANDGKDKYRKEI
+119 LEKANDNKDKYRKEI
-134 NDMLTMIANG
+134 NDMLTMLANG

-154 TLTVQKKSAQEAQSH
+154 TLTIQKKSINEARSH

-205 PKEAADYH
+205 PEEAADYH
-213 FDLRDTMQ
+213 FDLRDTMR

-236 FKSDYFKVG
+236 FKSDYFKIG
-245 DRFGRVLFIRDY
+245 NRFSRVLFIRDY
-257 PSYIKDSVVWELTDT
+257 PSFVKDRVVWDLTDT
-272 NRNMIFNFD
+272 SKNMIFNYD
-281 IIPVSTQ
+281 IIPVSTE

-296 QALGIETNIANYQR
+296 QALGVETNIANYQR
-310 KQNANNNYTSV
+310 KQNSNNNYTSV
-321 IPYDLEQ
+321 IPYDMEQ

-348 KVVITLMHT
+348 KVIITVMHT

-372 ATGRKHMCQIGV
+372 AMGRNHMCQIGI
-384 LKYQQLDG
+384 LKYQQLEG

-470 KEEMVNLLLSTNADV
+470 KEEMVNLLLSTDADV

-495 ALVEAMG
+495 ALVEAMD
-502 GQVVELSAKS
+502 GQVIELSAKS

-523 EYADGASPLALKA
+523 EYADGASPIAFKA

-544 QVMGKD
+544 QVIGK
-550 GIGAIEKS
+550 GGVNAIQKS
-558 IIDRCLA
+558 IVDRCLA
-565 AVYKNYIKRNYTGK
+565 NVYKNYIKREYTGK
-579 VPTLVELCNELRKQ
+579 VPTLVDLCNDLKQQ
-593 PEPEATELATA
+593 PEAEALELATA

-617 QKTNVNI
+617 QKTNANV

-657 RNRAEGKETYIFI
+657 KNRAEGRETYIFI

-720 ANSEFIIMLNQGSTD
+720 ANSEFIIMLNQGGTD

-777 KNTELYRLMSTKMI
+777 KDTELYKLMSTKVG
-791 E
+791 EQ

>member
-1 MTTWKGVVT
+1 MKL
-10 IMFDLIGTIK
+10 FDLIGTIK
-20 KKTGLGELLGEGMT
+20 KKSGLDEIFGDGMN
-34 VPKSVQDVIKI
+34 VPKSVQDVIRI
-45 DAVYPDGIFMTG
+45 DAVYSDGIFMTG
-57 KDRYSKTYK
+57 KDRYSKTFK
-66 FTDINYAVSS
+66 FTDINYAISS
-76 KEDKEADFLRYS
+76 KEDKESNFLKYS
-88 EILNSLENGV
+88 EILNSLENGI
-98 SSQITIINRKLKNN
+98 SSQITIINRKLKHN
-112 ELKQMAL
+112 ELKEIAL
-119 IENANDGKDKYRKEI
+119 LEKANDNKDKYRKEI
-134 NDMLTMIANG
+134 NDMLTMLANG

-154 TLTVQKKSAQEAQSH
+154 TLTIQKKSINEARGH

-205 PKEAADYH
+205 PEEAADYH
-213 FDLRDTMQ
+213 FDLRDTMR

-236 FKSDYFKVG
+236 FKSDYFKIG
-245 DRFGRVLFIRDY
+245 NRFSRVLFIRDY
-257 PSYIKDSVVWELTDT
+257 PSFVKDRVVWDLTDT
-272 NRNMIFNFD
+272 SKNMIFNYD
-281 IIPVSTQ
+281 IVPVSTE

-296 QALGIETNIANYQR
+296 QALGVETNIANYQR
-310 KQNANNNYTSV
+310 KQNSNNNYTSV
-321 IPYDLEQ
+321 IPYDMEQ

-348 KVVITLMHT
+348 KVIITVMHT
-357 ADTLEQLNSDTEAIQ
+357 ADTLKQLNSDTEAIQ
-372 ATGRKHMCQIGV
+372 AMGRNHMCQIGV
-384 LKYQQLDG
+384 LKYQQLEG

-401 NKIEARRTLTTESLA
+401 NKVEARRTLTTESLA

-470 KEEMVNLLLSTNADV
+470 KEEMVNLLLSTDTDV

-495 ALVEAMG
+495 ALVEAMD
-502 GQVVELSAKS
+502 GQVIELSAKS

-523 EYADGASPLALKA
+523 EYADGASPIAFKA

-544 QVMGKD
+544 QVIGK
-550 GIGAIEKS
+550 GGVNAIQKS
-558 IIDRCLA
+558 IVDRCLA
-565 AVYKNYIKRNYTGK
+565 NVYKNYIKRGYTGK
-579 VPTLVELCNELRKQ
+579 VPTLVDLCNDLKQQ
-593 PEPEATELATA
+593 PEAEALELATA

-617 QKTNVNI
+617 QKTNVNV

-657 RNRAEGKETYIFI
+657 KNRAEGRETYIFI

-720 ANSEFIIMLNQGSTD
+720 ANSEFIIMLNQGGTD

-777 KNTELYRLMSTKMI
+777 KDTELYKLMSTKVG
-791 E
+791 EQ

>member
-1 MTTWKGVVT
+1 MNL
-10 IMFDLIGTIK
+10 FNLIGMIK
-20 KKTGLGELLGEGMT
+20 KKSGLDEIFGDGMS
-34 VPKSVQDVIKI
+34 VPRSVQDVIKI
-45 DAVYPDGIFMTG
+45 DAVYSDGIFMTG
-57 KDRYSKTYK
+57 KDRYSKTLK

-76 KEDKEADFLRYS
+76 KEDKEFKYS
-88 EILNSLENGV
+88 EILNSLENGI
-98 SSQITIINRKLKNN
+98 SSQITIINRKLKHN
-112 ELKQMAL
+112 ELKEIAL
-119 IENANDGKDKYRKEI
+119 LEKANDNKDKYRKEI
-134 NDMLTMIANG
+134 NDMLTMLANG

-154 TLTVQKKSAQEAQSH
+154 TLTIQKKSINEARSH

-205 PKEAADYH
+205 PEEAADYH
-213 FDLRDTMQ
+213 FDLRDTMR
-221 KGQSFKDYISPDGFE
+221 KSQSFKDYISPDGFE
-236 FKSDYFKVG
+236 FKSDYFKIG
-245 DRFGRVLFIRDY
+245 NRFERVLFIRDY
-257 PSYIKDSVVWELTDT
+257 PSFVKDRVVWDLTDT
-272 NRNMIFNFD
+272 SKNMIFNYD
-281 IIPVSTQ
+281 IVPVSIE

-296 QALGIETNIANYQR
+296 QALGVETNIANYQR
-310 KQNANNNYTSV
+310 KQNSNNNYTSV
-321 IPYDLEQ
+321 IPYDMEQ

-348 KVVITLMHT
+348 KVIITVMHT

-372 ATGRKHMCQIGV
+372 AMGRNHMCQIGI
-384 LKYQQLDG
+384 LKYQQLEG

-416 VFMPFKVQ
+416 VFMSFKVQ

-470 KEEMVNLLLSTNADV
+470 KEEMVNLLLSTDADV

-495 ALVEAMG
+495 ALVEAMD
-502 GQVVELSAKS
+502 GQVIELSAKS

-523 EYADGASPLALKA
+523 EYADGASPIAFKA

-544 QVMGKD
+544 QVIGK
-550 GIGAIEKS
+550 GGVNAIQKS
-558 IIDRCLA
+558 IVDRCLA
-565 AVYKNYIKRNYTGK
+565 NVYKNYIKRGYTGK
-579 VPTLVELCNELRKQ
+579 VPTLVDLCNDLKQQ
-593 PEPEATELATA
+593 PEAEALELATA

-617 QKTNVNI
+617 QKTNVNV

-657 RNRAEGKETYIFI
+657 KNRAEGRETYIFI

-720 ANSEFIIMLNQGSTD
+720 ANSEFIIMLNQGGTD

-777 KNTELYRLMSTKMI
+777 KDTELYKLMSTKVG
-791 E
+791 EQ

>member
-1 MTTWKGVVT
+1 MKL
-10 IMFDLIGTIK
+10 FDLIGTIK
-20 KKTGLGELLGEGMT
+20 KKSGLDEIFGDGMN
-34 VPKSVQDVIKI
+34 VPKSVQDVIRI
-45 DAVYPDGIFMTG
+45 DAVYSDGIFMTG
-57 KDRYSKTYK
+57 KDRYSKTFK

-76 KEDKEADFLRYS
+76 KEDKESHFLKFS
-88 EILNSLENGV
+88 EILNSLENGI
-98 SSQITIINRKLKNN
+98 SSQITIINRKLKHN
-112 ELKQMAL
+112 ELKEIAL
-119 IENANDGKDKYRKEI
+119 LEKANDNKDKYRKEI
-134 NDMLTMIANG
+134 NDMLTMLANG

-154 TLTVQKKSAQEAQSH
+154 TLTIQKKSISEARSH

-205 PKEAADYH
+205 PEEAADYH
-213 FDLRDTMQ
+213 FDLRDTMR

-236 FKSDYFKVG
+236 FKSDYFKIG
-245 DRFGRVLFIRDY
+245 NRFGRVLFIRDY
-257 PSYIKDSVVWELTDT
+257 PSFVKDRVVWDLTDT
-272 NRNMIFNFD
+272 SRNMIFNYD
-281 IIPVSTQ
+281 IVPVSTE

-296 QALGIETNIANYQR
+296 QALGVETNIANYQR
-310 KQNANNNYTSV
+310 KQNSNNNYTSV
-321 IPYDLEQ
+321 IPYDMEQ

-348 KVVITLMHT
+348 KVIITVMHT
-357 ADTLEQLNSDTEAIQ
+357 ADTLEQLSSDTEAIQ
-372 ATGRKHMCQIGV
+372 AMGRNHMCQIGI
-384 LKYQQLDG
+384 LKYQQLEG

-470 KEEMVNLLLSTNADV
+470 KEEMVNLLLSTDADV

-495 ALVEAMG
+495 ALVEAMD
-502 GQVVELSAKS
+502 GQVIELSAKS

-523 EYADGASPLALKA
+523 EYADGASPIAFKA

-544 QVMGKD
+544 QVIGK
-550 GIGAIEKS
+550 GGVNAIQKS
-558 IIDRCLA
+558 IVDRCLA
-565 AVYKNYIKRNYTGK
+565 NVYKNYIKRGYTGK
-579 VPTLVELCNELRKQ
+579 VPTLVDLCNDLKQQ
-593 PEPEATELATA
+593 PEAEALELATA

-617 QKTNVNI
+617 QKTNVNV

-657 RNRAEGKETYIFI
+657 KNRAEGRETYIFI

-720 ANSEFIIMLNQGSTD
+720 ANSEFIIMLNQGGTD

-777 KNTELYRLMSTKMI
+777 KDTELYKLMSTKVG
-791 E
+791 EQ

>member
-1 MTTWKGVVT
+1 MS
-10 IMFDLIGTIK
+10 
-20 KKTGLGELLGEGMT
+20 

-45 DAVYPDGIFMTG
+45 DTVYSDGIFMTG
-57 KDRYSKTYK
+57 KDRYSKTFK

-76 KEDKEADFLRYS
+76 KEDKEANFLRYS
-88 EILNSLENGV
+88 EILNSLENGI
-98 SSQITIINRKLKNN
+98 SSQITIINRKLKKA
-112 ELKQMAL
+112 ELKEIAL
-119 IENANDGKDKYRKEI
+119 LENANDDKDKYRKEI

-154 TLTVQKKSAQEAQSH
+154 TLTIQKKTVKEARSH

-193 TERLRIIHDFCR
+193 TERLRVIHDFCR
-205 PKEAADYH
+205 PKESADYH
-213 FDLRDTMQ
+213 FDLRDAMR
-221 KGQSFKDYISPDGFE
+221 KGQNFKDYITPDGFE
-236 FKSDYFKVG
+236 FKSDYFKIG

-281 IIPVSTQ
+281 IVPVSTE
-288 EAQKFGEK
+288 EAQKFGER

-310 KQNANNNYTSV
+310 KQNANNNYSSV

-348 KVVITLMHT
+348 NVVITIMHT
-357 ADTLEQLNSDTEAIQ
+357 ADTLEELDSDTEAIQ
-372 ATGRKHMCQIGV
+372 MTGRKHMCQIGV
-384 LKYQQLDG
+384 LKYQQLEG
-392 FNATLPIGI
+392 VNATLPIGI

-424 EIQHDGGVFQGVNVI
+424 EIQHDGGIFQGVNVI

-470 KEEMVNLLLSTNADV
+470 KEEMVNLLLSTDADV

-502 GQVVELSAKS
+502 GQVIELSAKS
-512 KNHINCLDINK
+512 KNHINCLDINR
-523 EYADGASPLALKA
+523 EYGDGASPIAFKA

-550 GIGAIEKS
+550 GIDAMQKS
-558 IIDRCLA
+558 IVDRCLKN
-565 AVYKNYIKRNYTGK
+565 VYANYVKKDYTGK
-579 VPTLVELCNELRKQ
+579 VPTLVDLCNNLRKQ
-593 PEPEATELATA
+593 PEAEALELATA

-657 RNRAEGKETYIFI
+657 KNRAEGRETYIFI

-720 ANSEFIIMLNQGSTD
+720 SNSEFIIMLNQGSTD

-754 NVEVGHGLVKVGSA
+754 NVEVGHGLVKVGSD

-777 KNTELYRLMSTKMI
+777 KNTELYRLMNTKII

>member
-1 MTTWKGVVT
+1 
-10 IMFDLIGTIK
+10 MFNLIGMIK
-20 KKTGLGELLGEGMT
+20 KKSGLYEIFGDGMS
-34 VPKSVQDVIKI
+34 VPRSVQDVIKI
-45 DAVYPDGIFMTG
+45 DAVYSDGIFMTG
-57 KDRYSKTYK
+57 KDRYSKTLK

-76 KEDKEADFLRYS
+76 KEDKESHFLKYS
-88 EILNSLENGV
+88 EILNSLENGI
-98 SSQITIINRKLKNN
+98 SSQITIINRKLKHN
-112 ELKQMAL
+112 ELKEIAL
-119 IENANDGKDKYRKEI
+119 LEKANDNKDKYRKEI
-134 NDMLTMIANG
+134 NDMLTMLANG

-154 TLTVQKKSAQEAQSH
+154 TLTIQKKSISEARSH

-205 PKEAADYH
+205 PEEAADYH
-213 FDLRDTMQ
+213 FDLRDTMR

-236 FKSDYFKVG
+236 FKSDYFKIG
-245 DRFGRVLFIRDY
+245 NRFGRVLFIRDY
-257 PSYIKDSVVWELTDT
+257 PSFVKDRVVWDLTDT
-272 NRNMIFNFD
+272 SKNMIFNYD
-281 IIPVSTQ
+281 IVPVSTE

-296 QALGIETNIANYQR
+296 QALGVETNIANYQR
-310 KQNANNNYTSV
+310 KQNSNNNYTSV
-321 IPYDLEQ
+321 IPYDMEQ

-348 KVVITLMHT
+348 KVIITVMHT

-372 ATGRKHMCQIGV
+372 AMGRNHMCQIGI
-384 LKYQQLDG
+384 LKYQQLEG

-439 SKNMIIVNRKFL
+439 SKNMIIVNRKYL

-470 KEEMVNLLLSTNADV
+470 KEEMVNLLLSTDADV

-495 ALVEAMG
+495 ALVEAMD
-502 GQVVELSAKS
+502 GQVIELSAKS

-523 EYADGASPLALKA
+523 EYADGASPIAFKA

-544 QVMGKD
+544 QVIGK
-550 GIGAIEKS
+550 GGVNAIQKS
-558 IIDRCLA
+558 IVDRCLA
-565 AVYKNYIKRNYTGK
+565 NVYKNYIKRGYTGK
-579 VPTLVELCNELRKQ
+579 VPTLVDLCNDLKQQ
-593 PEPEATELATA
+593 PEAEAIELATA

-617 QKTNVNI
+617 QKTNVNV

-657 RNRAEGKETYIFI
+657 KNRAEGRETYIFI

-720 ANSEFIIMLNQGSTD
+720 ANSEFIIMLNQGGTD

-777 KNTELYRLMSTKMI
+777 KDTELYKLMSTKVG
-791 E
+791 EQ

>member
-1 MTTWKGVVT
+1 
-10 IMFDLIGTIK
+10 MFDLIGTIK
-20 KKTGLGELLGEGMT
+20 KKSGLDEIFSDGMN

-45 DAVYPDGIFMTG
+45 DAVYSDGIFMTG
-57 KDRYSKTYK
+57 KDRYSKTFK

-76 KEDKEADFLRYS
+76 KEDKESHFLKYS
-88 EILNSLENGV
+88 EILNSFENGI
-98 SSQITIINRKLKNN
+98 SSQITIINRKLKHN
-112 ELKQMAL
+112 ELKEIAL
-119 IENANDGKDKYRKEI
+119 LEKANDNKDKYRKEI
-134 NDMLTMIANG
+134 NDMLTMLANG

-154 TLTVQKKSAQEAQSH
+154 TLTIQKKSISEARSH

-205 PKEAADYH
+205 PEEAADYH
-213 FDLRDTMQ
+213 FDLRDTMR
-221 KGQSFKDYISPDGFE
+221 KGQNFKDYISPDGFE
-236 FKSDYFKVG
+236 FKSDYFKIG
-245 DRFGRVLFIRDY
+245 NKFGRVLFIRDY
-257 PSYIKDSVVWELTDT
+257 PSFVKDRVVWDLTDT
-272 NRNMIFNFD
+272 SRNMIFNYD
-281 IIPVSTQ
+281 IVPVSTE

-296 QALGIETNIANYQR
+296 QALGVETNIANYQR

-321 IPYDLEQ
+321 IPYDMEQ

-348 KVVITLMHT
+348 KVIITVMHT
-357 ADTLEQLNSDTEAIQ
+357 ADTLKQLNSDTEAIQ
-372 ATGRKHMCQIGV
+372 AMGRNHMCQIGI
-384 LKYQQLDG
+384 LKYQQLEG

-439 SKNMIIVNRKFL
+439 SKNMIIVNRKYL

-470 KEEMVNLLLSTNADV
+470 KEEMVNLLLSTDADV

-495 ALVEAMG
+495 ALVEAMD
-502 GQVVELSAKS
+502 GQVIELSAKS

-523 EYADGASPLALKA
+523 EYADGASPIAFKA

-544 QVMGKD
+544 QVIGK
-550 GIGAIEKS
+550 GGVNAIQKS
-558 IIDRCLA
+558 IVDRCLA
-565 AVYKNYIKRNYTGK
+565 NVYKNYIKRGYMGK
-579 VPTLVELCNELRKQ
+579 VPTLVDLCNDLKQQ
-593 PEPEATELATA
+593 PEAEALELATA

-617 QKTNVNI
+617 QKTNVNV

-657 RNRAEGKETYIFI
+657 KNRAEGRETYIFI

-720 ANSEFIIMLNQGSTD
+720 ANSEFIIMLNQGGTD

-777 KNTELYRLMSTKMI
+777 KDTELYKLMSTKVG
-791 E
+791 EQ